1 MLLTLSFIHRTAN
14 AARSDSERRPIGFR
28 TPSDQIPNAVR
39 SDCERNT
46 VAKVHELVLRRA
58 ETPATREDIATQYD
72 TKKRRPKTSFFYK
85 FLKRLRH
92 Y

>member
-14 AARSDSERRPIGFR
+14 AARSDSERRPIRFR
-28 TPSDQIPNAVR
+28 TPSDQIANAAR

-46 VAKVHELVLRRA
+46 VTKVHELVLRRP
-58 ETPATREDIATQYD
+58 ETSATREDIATQYD
-72 TKKRRPKTSFFYK
+72 TKKGGQRPPFFYK
-85 FLKRLRH
+85 FLKRLCH